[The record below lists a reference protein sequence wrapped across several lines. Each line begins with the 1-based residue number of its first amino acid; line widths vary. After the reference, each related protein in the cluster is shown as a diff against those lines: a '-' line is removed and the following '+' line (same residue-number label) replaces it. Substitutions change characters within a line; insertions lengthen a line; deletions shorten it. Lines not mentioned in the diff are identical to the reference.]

1 MPASRSSRRCS
12 QRASSTNSAWSS
24 PRRSRAAGAG
34 SSTACPRSGSSR
46 CRARPHPADPCSS
59 TTALSG
65 RRRSRAAHPLHPLA
79 SLRAMRFP
87 WDESG
92 RAFADAAS
100 LFVRT
105 AALVGDRWQEPGLG
119 EWDVRALVGHT
130 SRSLLTVEEY
140 LARPAATVEVPSAP
154 AYYAATSA
162 MAAGPGVAARGVAA
176 GQALG
181 DDPATA
187 VAGLAARVVPLVE
200 RSDGTDLLTTLAGGM
215 RLDDYLPTRTFE
227 LAVHTC
233 DL

>member
-1 MPASRSSRRCS
+1 
-12 QRASSTNSAWSS
+12 
-24 PRRSRAAGAG
+24 
-34 SSTACPRSGSSR
+34 
-46 CRARPHPADPCSS
+46 
-59 TTALSG
+59 
-65 RRRSRAAHPLHPLA
+65 
-79 SLRAMRFP
+79 MRFP
-87 WDESG
+87 WDESR

-233 DL
+233 DLATALGLPLEVPATAATQALRLVSELAVSSGQAGPLLLAATGRPVLPPGYSVL

>member
-1 MPASRSSRRCS
+1 
-12 QRASSTNSAWSS
+12 
-24 PRRSRAAGAG
+24 
-34 SSTACPRSGSSR
+34 
-46 CRARPHPADPCSS
+46 
-59 TTALSG
+59 
-65 RRRSRAAHPLHPLA
+65 
-79 SLRAMRFP
+79 MRFP
-87 WDESG
+87 WDESRRG
-92 RAFADAAS
+92 FADAAS
-100 LFVRT
+100 EFVRT
-105 AALVGDRWQEPGLG
+105 VALVGDRWQEPGLG

-140 LARPAATVEVPSAP
+140 LARPAATVEVPSAA

-233 DL
+233 DLATALGLPLQVPATAATQALRLVSELAVSSEQAGPLLLAATGRPVLPPGYSVL